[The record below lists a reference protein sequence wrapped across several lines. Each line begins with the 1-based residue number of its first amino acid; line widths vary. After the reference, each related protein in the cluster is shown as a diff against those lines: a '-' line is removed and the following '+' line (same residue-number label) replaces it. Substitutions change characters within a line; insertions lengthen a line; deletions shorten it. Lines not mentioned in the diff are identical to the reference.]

1 MSTTEPNGAAEPT
14 NEPTPTTGPTQV
26 ADTPADATGAT
37 TVIDTPA
44 EPVAE
49 PAQPVAEPVN
59 EPAAPV
65 SEPEPLVEPPAPE
78 PAAPYVAP
86 SVDSIPDAAAADEQP
101 IDYGSA
107 QEPEPYVSP
116 STIAAP
122 TAAAAA
128 TAPASQPVVDEAP
141 AASYPN
147 DAYPAAATPI
157 YVQAPTPPVNKG
169 NRGFGILVGLIATAA
184 FAILYSIVALITAGV
199 FTGDGAADAFRDFA
213 SRPVFYVP
221 IIAFFGVFALLAAI
235 INRAGWWAWVVGAF
249 FGAVLVYF
257 SYIAASLLTVGAW
270 TLTYDEAIAFLA
282 NRWFDP
288 LAIGAAVIAREVPI
302 WFGAWIASRG
312 RKVTERNIAARQEY
326 DRVLAEGPTLSR

>member
-14 NEPTPTTGPTQV
+14 NEPTPTTGPTHV
-26 ADTPADATGAT
+26 ADTSVDAPTGAT

-44 EPVAE
+44 ETAPAAAPVAE
-49 PAQPVAEPVN
+49 P
-59 EPAAPV
+59 
-65 SEPEPLVEPPAPE
+65 EPLIEPPAPE

-86 SVDSIPDAAAADEQP
+86 VAATAPDAAPAEAP
-101 IDYGSA
+101 IDYASH

-122 TAAAAA
+122 AAVAGAAGA
-128 TAPASQPVVDEAP
+128 TAVAPETVAPEAYEAP

-147 DAYPAAATPI
+147 DAYPAPATPI

-184 FAILYSIVALITAGV
+184 FAVLYSIVALITAGV
-199 FTGDGAADAFRDFA
+199 FTGDGAAEAFQDFA
-213 SRPVFYVP
+213 VRPVFYVP
-221 IIAFFGVFALLAAI
+221 IIVFFGAFALLSAI
-235 INRAGWWAWVVGAF
+235 INRSGWWSWVLGAF

-257 SYIAASLLTVGAW
+257 SYIGASLLTVGAW
-270 TLTYDEAIAFLA
+270 NLTYDEAVAFLA

-302 WFGAWIASRG
+302 WFGAWIAQRG
-312 RKVTERNIAARQEY
+312 RKVSERNVAARIEY

>member
-14 NEPTPTTGPTQV
+14 NEPTPTTSPTQV
-26 ADTPADATGAT
+26 AGAPVDASTGAT

-44 EPVAE
+44 EPVA
-49 PAQPVAEPVN
+49 PSAAPVAEP
-59 EPAAPV
+59 
-65 SEPEPLVEPPAPE
+65 EPLIEPPAPE
-78 PAAPYVAP
+78 PAAPYVA
-86 SVDSIPDAAAADEQP
+86 SAVDTTPDAAPVDEKP
-101 IDYGSA
+101 IDYDYA
-107 QEPEPYVSP
+107 AEPEPYISP

-122 TAAAAA
+122 AAAAGASAA
-128 TAPASQPVVDEAP
+128 TAQPVVDETP

-147 DAYPAAATPI
+147 DAYPAQATPI
-157 YVQAPTPPVNKG
+157 YVQAPTPPVDKG
-169 NRGFGILVGLIATAA
+169 NRGFGILVGLIATAV

-199 FTGDGAADAFRDFA
+199 FTGDGAADAFLDFA
-213 SRPVFYVP
+213 IRPVFYVP
-221 IIAFFGVFALLAAI
+221 IIAFFAAFALLAAI
-235 INRAGWWAWVVGAF
+235 VNRAGWWSWVVGAF

-270 TLTYDEAIAFLA
+270 NLTYDEAVAFLA

-312 RKVTERNIAARQEY
+312 RKVTERNAAARVEY
-326 DRVLAEGPTLSR
+326 ERVLAEGPTLSR

>member
-26 ADTPADATGAT
+26 AGAPVDASTGAT

-49 PAQPVAEPVN
+49 PAAPVAEP
-59 EPAAPV
+59 
-65 SEPEPLVEPPAPE
+65 EPLIEPPAPE
-78 PAAPYVAP
+78 PAGPYVAP
-86 SVDSIPDAAAADEQP
+86 AVDTTPDAAPVAEP
-101 IDYGSA
+101 IDYDYA
-107 QEPEPYVSP
+107 AEPEPYVSP

-122 TAAAAA
+122 AAAAA
-128 TAPASQPVVDEAP
+128 TTAPAQPVVDEAP
-141 AASYPN
+141 TVSYPN
-147 DAYPAAATPI
+147 DAYPAQATPI
-157 YVQAPTPPVNKG
+157 YVQAPTPPVDKG
-169 NRGFGILVGLIATAA
+169 NRGFGILVGLIATAV

-199 FTGDGAADAFRDFA
+199 FTGDGAADAFMDFA
-213 SRPVFYVP
+213 IRPVFYVP
-221 IIAFFGVFALLAAI
+221 IIAFFGAFALLAAI
-235 INRAGWWAWVVGAF
+235 INRAGWWSWVVGAF

-257 SYIAASLLTVGAW
+257 SYIGASLLTVGAW
-270 TLTYDEAIAFLA
+270 NLTYDESVAFLA

-312 RKVTERNIAARQEY
+312 RKVTERNAAARVEY
-326 DRVLAEGPTLSR
+326 ERVLAEGPTLSR